1 MPAKSALLVLIVVS
15 TFLRLFAASHLGLGN
30 DEAYHFLYA
39 IHPDLSYYDHPP
51 MLAWVKTLGLT
62 LSGSPF
68 SALALRSG
76 FILLF
81 AASTWLLWRIAS
93 RWYGPW
99 AGLFAALSL
108 NLSGYYG

>member
-1 MPAKSALLVLIVVS
+1 MSPRRALALLIVVS
-15 TFLRLFAASHLGLGN
+15 AMIRIVAAGTLGLCN

-51 MLAWVKTLGLT
+51 MLAWVESAGLV

-68 SALALRSG
+68 SAIALRSG

-81 AASTWLLWRIAS
+81 AASTWILWRITA

-99 AGLFAALSL
+99 AGFYAA
-108 NLSGYYG
+108 